1 MLIKLPLL
9 KIKDW
14 RKEIRNRKRPIEKRR
29 ENERKRKCSRKIQKS

>member
-14 RKEIRNRKRPIEKRR
+14 RKEIRNRKLPIE
-29 ENERKRKCSRKIQKS
+29 ERKRGVTRNEAT

>member
-14 RKEIRNRKRPIEKRR
+14 RKEIRNRKGKIKWKKKVYKLLIY
-29 ENERKRKCSRKIQKS
+29 ENAL